1 MLKCSR
7 VFSGGHFVF
16 GTDLTCYTCISDN
29 LTMVNFDGHYTRN
42 VTNSETAISIGVTH
56 RYLYCSHF
64 NLWYVTL
71 VRYNIYIYMYIYIYT
86 IGVSMRNYN
95 NEFIL

>member
-42 VTNSETAISIGVTH
+42 VLQILKLPFLLVSLTDICIVLISTSG
-56 RYLYCSHF
+56 
-64 NLWYVTL
+64 
-71 VRYNIYIYMYIYIYT
+71 M
-86 IGVSMRNYN
+86 
-95 NEFIL
+95 